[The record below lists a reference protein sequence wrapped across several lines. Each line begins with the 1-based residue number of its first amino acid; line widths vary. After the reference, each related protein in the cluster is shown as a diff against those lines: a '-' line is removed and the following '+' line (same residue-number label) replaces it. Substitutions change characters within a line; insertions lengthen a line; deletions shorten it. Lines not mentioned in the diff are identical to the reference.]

1 MRDVFTDIGDLM
13 KKLHIF
19 LLFFILSLFCLTS
32 CQTEKSYLIEP
43 ISNAGGST
51 QYKVSIFG
59 CDKSTIYETVLYTEP
74 QITVLDDGVLRMH
87 TGAGNV
93 TQYSF
98 FDTVHNKV
106 SPVYENPELV
116 QDGKIVYMTL
126 HQNEMQ
132 LVVRDIF
139 DETVFYRVYDRDFS
153 KTAVPADALTSAVFT
168 DENTLQVTYLSGEN
182 LKEVRETLVLS

>member
-1 MRDVFTDIGDLM
+1 M

-19 LLFFILSLFCLTS
+19 LLLFILLLFCLTS
-32 CQTEKSYLIEP
+32 CQKEKSYLIEP

-74 QITVLDDGVLRMH
+74 QITVLDDGVLCMH

-98 FDTVHNKV
+98 FDTVRNRV

-116 QDGKIVYMTL
+116 QDGKIIYMTL
-126 HQNEMQ
+126 YESKMQ

-139 DETVFYRVYDRDFS
+139 DETVLYHTYDREFS

-182 LKEVRETLVLS
+182 FKEVRETLVLR

>member
-1 MRDVFTDIGDLM
+1 M
-13 KKLHIF
+13 KRIPYF
-19 LLFFILSLFCLTS
+19 LLLLMLIFCLTA
-32 CQTEKSYLIEP
+32 CQAKKNYSIEP
-43 ISNAGGST
+43 VTTAGESA
-51 QYKVSIFG
+51 QYKVTVFG
-59 CDKSTIYETVLYTEP
+59 RDKSVIYETTLYAEP
-74 QITVLDDGVLRMH
+74 EFTTLENGVLRME

-98 FDTVHNKV
+98 FDTVQNRV

-126 HQNEMQ
+126 DEGKLR

-139 DETVFYRVYDRDFS
+139 DETVFCRVYDRDFS
-153 KTAVPADALTSAVFT
+153 KTAVPADVLTSAVFT

-182 LKEVRETLVLS
+182 FEAVEETLRLQ